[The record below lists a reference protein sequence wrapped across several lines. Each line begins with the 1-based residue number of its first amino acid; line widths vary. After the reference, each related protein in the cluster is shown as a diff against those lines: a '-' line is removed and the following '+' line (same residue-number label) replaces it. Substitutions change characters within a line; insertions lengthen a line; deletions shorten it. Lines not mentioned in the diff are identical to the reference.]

1 MHLPSRDRFTFSQIG
16 NYWGYTFQKKIH
28 AKCSKQFFIHL
39 SVNLLGSVLHI
50 FLMRLGGKKRRRIK
64 LKTIFL
70 QQEKIYLSYQEK
82 RTKKIANLFN
92 NNFNYKALIAFVLN
106 TYKYNVS
113 TKHAVTL

>member
-1 MHLPSRDRFTFSQIG
+1 MQQTIFYSSFCKFTGVGIT
-16 NYWGYTFQKKIH
+16 Y
-28 AKCSKQFFIHL
+28 L
-39 SVNLLGSVLHI
+39 SDAI
-50 FLMRLGGKKRRRIK
+50 GGKKERRIK